1 MAEVSVRRTS
11 PGLTPR
17 DPPSVGLTSA
27 WAANRPRHGAPR
39 QRGRADESSPVSYG
53 GCDVSQ
59 RPRPEPSQ
67 KKTETHKNLTRGSS
81 TPHSK
86 ALSFSHR
93 HQGMTLWFISRK
105 ERY

>member
-67 KKTETHKNLTRGSS
+67 KKLKLTKTSHEAHQPLTVR
-81 TPHSK
+81 PY
-86 ALSFSHR
+86 LSR
-93 HQGMTLWFISRK
+93 IGTR
-105 ERY
+105 E